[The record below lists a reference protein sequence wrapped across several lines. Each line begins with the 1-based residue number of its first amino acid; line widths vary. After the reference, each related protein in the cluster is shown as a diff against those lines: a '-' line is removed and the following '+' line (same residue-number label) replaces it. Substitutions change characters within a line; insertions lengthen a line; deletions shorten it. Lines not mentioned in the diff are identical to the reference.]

1 MRAVGAATR
10 AILKIILFEGIF
22 IGAISWL
29 VGSLIALPLSKVIS
43 DMVGQLLFGSPLGY
57 LFSIGGTL
65 LWLIMIIVLGTVA
78 SLLPALN
85 AARLTVREVLAYE

>member
-10 AILKIILFEGIF
+10 SILKIILFEGIF
-22 IGAISWL
+22 IGSMSWL
-29 VGSLIALPLSKVIS
+29 VGALLALPLSKLIS
-43 DMVGQLLFGSPLGY
+43 DAVGQLLLSTPLDY
-57 LFSIGGTL
+57 TFSVGGTL
-65 LWLIMIIVLGTVA
+65 GWLVFVTFLAIIA